1 MICNIGKDLG
11 TILDHELT
19 KTTARVKVLVD
30 GLKSLTKEAIIEY
43 DSGEESI
50 IYLEY
55 EKLENHCSL
64 CNSLSHLKK
73 DCTMAL
79 RADHEGDVKQKE
91 NMTTQR
97 RGTYSEEDG
106 SCRNSKHLAQI
117 PHCSEEVTLPD
128 KGGRSMNRVEQHK
141 SAFHE
146 RVDRHGNNFGA
157 RAATKQTR
165 VPPPTRILENS
176 RGESHNWRSK
186 ASERVPEPQGY
197 SSPPYTMR
205 RDIGRE
211 TNFQRKNSFPQKGLK
226 TSQNYRIGVGLSK
239 DLVLQELQEV
249 TKQYLSCADPV
260 EAAARRQRVL
270 AGDAE
275 GLMEKTAD
283 SILAASAEQ
292 RRPLSPWERGVRSE
306 SPPGIDFDLA
316 MQPSDSVVLTRR
328 PNKSPEGIYSG
339 RFKSIVVSPE
349 VRIEE
354 GNTVSKEVLEVA
366 DDEDTLL
373 NFQNKTKKKRA
384 DKVRIRSPRLSP
396 NILRGVSLKKRKFSQ
411 IQHSPSNGRKCLSG
425 APSKNH
431 LSSGVTRRGD
441 VVENGSILL
450 TKNPAIQLIPAMSR
464 KKQDSRGS
472 P

>member
-106 SCRNSKHLAQI
+106 SW
-117 PHCSEEVTLPD
+117 
-128 KGGRSMNRVEQHK
+128 GRSMNRVEQHK

-316 MQPSDSVVLTRR
+316 MQPSDVEVTPPPPPALRSIDPNGIESVVLTRR

>member
-30 GLKSLTKEAIIEY
+30 GLKPLTKEAIIEY
-43 DSGEESI
+43 DSVEESI

-79 RADHEGDVKQKE
+79 RAEHEGEFKQKE
-91 NMTTQR
+91 NMTAQR
-97 RGTYSEEDG
+97 VGTYSEEDG
-106 SCRNSKHLAQI
+106 SYRNNKHLALA
-117 PHCSEEVTLPD
+117 PHCI
-128 KGGRSMNRVEQHK
+128 EQHK

-146 RVDRHGNNFGA
+146 RVDRHGNSFGA

-165 VPPPTRILENS
+165 VPPPTRTLEKS

-186 ASERVPEPQGY
+186 ASGRAPEPQGY

-205 RDIGRE
+205 RDIVRE
-211 TNFQRKNSFPQKGLK
+211 TNFQRKNSFPQKGLSEWRMK
-226 TSQNYRIGVGLSK
+226 PATLTCSERAH
-239 DLVLQELQEV
+239 VLQELQEV

-275 GLMEKTAD
+275 GLMEKTAE

-316 MQPSDSVVLTRR
+316 MQPSDVEVTPPPLRQYKTLTQTVL
-328 PNKSPEGIYSG
+328 SPY
-339 RFKSIVVSPE
+339 PE

-354 GNTVSKEVLEVA
+354 GNTISKEVLEVA

-373 NFQNKTKKKRA
+373 NFQNKT
-384 DKVRIRSPRLSP
+384 
-396 NILRGVSLKKRKFSQ
+396 
-411 IQHSPSNGRKCLSG
+411 
-425 APSKNH
+425 
-431 LSSGVTRRGD
+431 
-441 VVENGSILL
+441 
-450 TKNPAIQLIPAMSR
+450 
-464 KKQDSRGS
+464 
-472 P
+472 